1 MDQSNNID
9 EVLKSLRERF
19 AHLTAKDLRGKIK
32 ELYAESNAPKKSKY
46 HHVQLELDEI
56 LSKIKDIPK
65 ATFTKLAKDAWDRKY
80 PGGRESRLSN
90 YAEFLKEKLPE
101 LRQQNPQ
108 SSHPERIKQ
117 AAILWEQYKQEK
129 SEKGES
135 EVTKET
141 MDIEDE
147 VTTEKPVKPKNKRS
161 KNKKETPTQ
170 ANQPSSIEV
179 ISDDNASAKKIR
191 TEGKPRRLLRS
202 NTPILPTSSSIPTP
216 DSMMDF
222 PPLTQPHD
230 SFMT

>member
-1 MDQSNNID
+1 MDQSNDID

-19 AHLTAKDLRGKIK
+19 SHLTAKEIRGKIK
-32 ELYAESNAPKKSKY
+32 ETFAESNAPKKSKY
-46 HHVQLELDEI
+46 HQVQLDLDDS

-80 PGGRESRLSN
+80 PDGRESRLSS

-101 LRQQNPQ
+101 LRRQNPQ

-117 AAILWEQYKQEK
+117 AAILWDQYKKEQ
-129 SEKGES
+129 GGS
-135 EVTKET
+135 EVTKDT

-147 VTTEKPVKPKNKRS
+147 VTTQVKPKSKRS
-161 KNKKETPTQ
+161 KNKKETLATTH
-170 ANQPSSIEV
+170 ANQSPSMEV
-179 ISDDNASAKKIR
+179 ISEDNASAKKIR
-191 TEGKPRRLLRS
+191 TEGKPRRVLRS
-202 NTPILPTSSSIPTP
+202 NTPILPTSSYIP